1 MFEFINNFY
10 HLVKKQNFHYYLP
23 FDENSENKK
32 INKNLDGVD
41 EKKLK
46 IDTLLFIKQFKNAYY
61 KYSDSDKES
70 FNEDLYNKFANS
82 EGDFD
87 SGETS
92 YDDDGTNIRI
102 FDKYIIEYIKLRN
115 SLNTY
120 LICKNKKINLKKK
133 FSDLH
138 IINKGEVY
146 IDLLYVIDM
155 SDKDIFDYCFP
166 IILEEGNLLNMIS
179 ILYSVLVNLNSKQF
193 RIKLKDNETNC
204 HPYLLFE
211 KLLV

>member
-1 MFEFINNFY
+1 MFELLNNFY

-23 FDENSENKK
+23 FEENSENKK

-61 KYSDSDKES
+61 KYSDSDKDS

-82 EGDFD
+82 DGAFD

-102 FDKYIIEYIKLRN
+102 FDKYIIEYIKKRN

-120 LICKNKKINLKKK
+120 LICKNKKINFKKK

-146 IDLLYVIDM
+146 IDLMYVIDM

-179 ILYSVLVNLNSKQF
+179 LLYSVFVNLNSKQF
-193 RIKLKDNETNC
+193 RIKLKDTETNC
-204 HPYLLFE
+204 HPYILFE
-211 KLLV
+211 KLLL